1 GGDPSRAVALA
12 SAIALM
18 AGIVCIAGRFVGLA
32 NAAYFISD
40 PVLIGFKTGAALYI
54 ASTQLP
60 KLFGLEGV
68 TGNFFER
75 VAHVVASLPETHLPS
90 LLFGLAAFLLF
101 IVFERLLPG
110 RPTTL
115 IVVVAAIAV
124 MTTFGLNASGIK
136 IVGDLPSGLPGISLP
151 TINASDISAL
161 VPIALA
167 CFVLAYG
174 ETISVARS
182 FAQKHG
188 YDINPEQELTA
199 LGAANIATAMA
210 HGFPVGGGMSQ
221 TAVNDMG
228 GATSPVAL
236 IVTSGA
242 IALTLLFF
250 ASFFHDLPEP
260 VLGAIVLMAAARLVR
275 LEELR
280 RLLIESRAEFWTSIV
295 ACLGVVFFGLL
306 DGLLL
311 AAVGSLVMLIAQTS
325 RPMVVVLGRERST
338 GHFVSRARNPDASD
352 TPGALVVRSASTW
365 LYFNADHIRQQIVDM
380 IDGAPVEIRTIVL
393 DFSSVPAIDITAAT
407 IL

>member
-1 GGDPSRAVALA
+1 
-12 SAIALM
+12 M
-18 AGIVCIAGRFVGLA
+18 
-32 NAAYFISD
+32 
-40 PVLIGFKTGAALYI
+40 
-54 ASTQLP
+54 
-60 KLFGLEGV
+60 
-68 TGNFFER
+68 
-75 VAHVVASLPETHLPS
+75 
-90 LLFGLAAFLLF
+90 LFGLAAILLF
-101 IVFERLLPG
+101 IVFERLLSG

-188 YDINPEQELTA
+188 YEIDPEQELTA
-199 LGAANIATAMA
+199 LGAANIATGMA
-210 HGFPVGGGMSQ
+210 HGFPIAGGMSQ

-228 GATSPVAL
+228 GATSPIAL

-250 ASFFHDLPEP
+250 ATFFHNLPEP
-260 VLGAIVLMAAARLVR
+260 VLGAIVLMAASRLVR
-275 LEELR
+275 FEELR
-280 RLLIESRAEFWTSIV
+280 RLRIESGPEFWTSMV
-295 ACLGVVFFGLL
+295 ACIGVLCFGLL
-306 DGLLL
+306 NGLLL

-325 RPMVVVLGRERST
+325 RPEVAGLGRERST

-352 TPGALVVRSASTW
+352 TPAALVVRSTTTW
-365 LYFNADHIRQQIVDM
+365 LYYNAEHIRLQIVDM
-380 IDGAPVEIRTIVL
+380 IDGAPAGIRTVVL
-393 DFSSVPAIDITAAT
+393 YFSSVPAIDITAAMILRGLVRTLKDRGIRVEIAELRDEVVEQLKLIGAENELGSLVAHRT
-407 IL
+407 IDDCLAGR